1 MVHRVFWA
9 DTLADEVIERYG
21 KGGEIAGEVVVK
33 CAASPSGGKHIGNIN
48 DILRGYFIKESLKSM
63 GVKTRHVHTSDNR
76 DPLRKIP
83 ERMPDRE
90 GNWKILTEAELK
102 ELNKYVGIPYVHV
115 PDPFGCC
122 KSWAEHFNNV
132 WLDGVRSLG
141 VEVEDF
147 SNHALYNE
155 GKFEAPTRTILS
167 DIPLAKEVISRYQKN
182 TPEDYIPFNPI
193 CENCGR
199 ITAKA
204 VSVDLDNWTVD
215 YVCESKSLAGEFEV
229 PGCGHKGTTSLNN
242 GKLPWRFEW
251 PSQWQ
256 IFDVKMEPFGK
267 DHYEGSWPSGQEISK
282 VILKRQPPVYS
293 VYEFFLVNSAKMSTR
308 HGNVYITQDMNK
320 IMEPE
325 AFLYFYS
332 LNPMKQKNL
341 EVKNINFLVDG
352 FDRFERLFFNEV
364 EAADAE
370 EKELADRV
378 YPMLP
383 MEASA
388 GRRRKVRI
396 PYTFAAM
403 VSVSKNE
410 EHILRT
416 LKKTGHLPADATKEQ
431 EQDALTRVKL
441 AGYWARNFGPEEYNI
456 SIKDELEI
464 PADITDAEKEALRE
478 MADYVEAKH
487 TEEETQYEIFEMAKR
502 RDIKP
507 ARLFKTA
514 YTLLLGK
521 PRGPKLGP
529 FVLALDTEF
538 VTKRLRLEA

>member
-1 MVHRVFWA
+1 MAYRVFWA
-9 DTLADEVIERYG
+9 DSVADEVVERYG
-21 KGGEIAGEVVVK
+21 KEGTVVVK
-33 CAASPSGGKHIGNIN
+33 CAASPSGGKHIGNLN
-48 DILRGYFIKESLKSM
+48 DILRGYFIKESLESM
-63 GVKTRHVHTSDNR
+63 GVKTRHVHTSDDR

-83 ERMPDRE
+83 ERMPDRDGKWHE
-90 GNWKILTEAELK
+90 LTEEELK
-102 ELNKYVGIPYVHV
+102 RLNKYVGIPYVHV

-122 KSWAEHFNNV
+122 GSWAEHFTKV
-132 WLDGVRSLG
+132 WLDGAKALG
-141 VEVEDF
+141 VDVENY
-147 SNHALYNE
+147 SNDALYSE
-155 GKFEAPTRTILS
+155 GKFEPPMRTILS
-167 DIPLAKEVISRYQKN
+167 DIPLAREVISRFQMN

-204 VSVDLDNWTVD
+204 TAVHLDDWTVD

-229 PGCGHKGTTSLNN
+229 PGCGHTGTTSLNN

-293 VYEFFLVNSAKMSTR
+293 VYEFFLINGAKMSTR
-308 HGNVYITQDMNK
+308 HGNVYVTQDMTE

-325 AFLYFYS
+325 VFLYFYS

-341 EVKNINFLVDG
+341 EVKNINFLVDS
-352 FDRFERLFFNEV
+352 FDRFEKVYYDEV
-364 EAADAE
+364 ETPDAE
-370 EKELADRV
+370 EKELAKRV

-383 MEASA
+383 ISH
-388 GRRRKVRI
+388 RKVRI

-403 VSVSKNE
+403 VSVSKND
-410 EHILRT
+410 EHIIRT
-416 LKKTGHLPADATKEQ
+416 LKKTGHLPQDATKEQ
-431 EQDALTRVKL
+431 EKDALTRVYK
-441 AGYWARNFGPEEYNI
+441 AGVWAHKYGPEEYNI
-456 SIKDELEI
+456 EIADKLEV
-464 PADITDAEKEALRE
+464 PADMDRAEKEALVE
-478 MADYVEAKH
+478 LADYIEAKH

-502 RDIKP
+502 RGIKP
-507 ARLFKTA
+507 GKLFKTA
-514 YTLLLGK
+514 YLLLLGK

-529 FVLALDTEF
+529 FLLALDTDF
-538 VTKRLRLEA
+538 VTRRLRLEA

>member
-1 MVHRVFWA
+1 MTYRVFWA

-21 KGGEIAGEVVVK
+21 KEGEVVVK

-63 GVKTRHVHTSDNR
+63 GVKTRHVHTSDDR

-83 ERMPDRE
+83 ERMPDRD
-90 GNWKILTEAELK
+90 GKWHILSEKELN
-102 ELNKYVGIPYVHV
+102 ELNKYAGIPYVDV

-132 WLDGVRSLG
+132 WLDGVNMLG
-141 VEVEDF
+141 VEVEDY
-147 SNHALYNE
+147 SNDQLYRE
-155 GKFEAPTRTILS
+155 GKFEPPMRTILS
-167 DIPLAKEVISRYQKN
+167 DIPKAKEVISKYQRN
-182 TPEDYIPFNPI
+182 TPPDYIPFNPI
-193 CENCGR
+193 CEKCGR

-215 YVCESKSLAGEFEV
+215 YICESKSLAGEFDI

-282 VILKRQPPVYS
+282 VILGREPPVYT

-308 HGNVYITQDMNK
+308 HGNVYITQDMAE

-325 AFLYFYS
+325 VFLYFYS

-352 FDRFERLFFNEV
+352 FDRFERVYYDEV
-364 EAADAE
+364 EAADPE
-370 EKELADRV
+370 EKDFAKRV

-383 MEASA
+383 MED
-388 GRRRKVRI
+388 RRKIRI

-403 VSVSKNE
+403 VSVSKND

-416 LKKTGHLPADATKEQ
+416 LRKTGHLPQDATPEQ
-431 EQDALTRVKL
+431 ETDALKRVHK
-441 AGYWARNFGPEEYNI
+441 AGIWARKYAPDEYNI
-456 SIKDELEI
+456 
-464 PADITDAEKEALRE
+464 DIKEALDLPPE
-478 MADYVEAKH
+478 MEPAEKDALAEIADFIEARH
-487 TEEETQYEIFEMAKR
+487 TEEETQYEIFEIAKR
-502 RDIKP
+502 KDIKP
-507 ARLFKTA
+507 AKLFKTA
-514 YTLLLGK
+514 YLLLLGK

-529 FVLALDTEF
+529 FLLALDTDF
-538 VTKRLRLEA
+538 VLKRLRLEA

>member
-1 MVHRVFWA
+1 MAYRVFWA

-21 KGGEIAGEVVVK
+21 KDQEVVVK

-48 DILRGYFIKESLKSM
+48 DILRGYFIKESLTGM
-63 GVKTRHVHTSDNR
+63 GVKARHVHTSDDR

-90 GNWKILTEAELK
+90 GRWHVLTEAELK
-102 ELNKYVGIPYVHV
+102 NLNRYVGIPYVHV

-132 WLDGVRSLG
+132 WIDGVKMLG
-141 VEVEDF
+141 VELEDY
-147 SNHALYNE
+147 SNDRLYSE
-155 GKFEAPTRTILS
+155 GKFIPPMRTILS
-167 DIPLAKEVISRYQKN
+167 DIPLAKEVISRFQTN
-182 TPEDYIPFNPI
+182 TPDDYIPFNPI

-204 VSVDLDNWTVD
+204 TSVNLDDWTVD
-215 YVCESKSLAGEFEV
+215 YVCESKSLAGEYEV

-267 DHYEGSWPSGQEISK
+267 DHYEGSWPSGQEISR
-282 VILKRQPPVYS
+282 VILKRQPPVYT

-308 HGNVYITQDMNK
+308 HGNVYITQDMVD

-341 EVKNINFLVDG
+341 EVKNINFLVDN
-352 FDRFERLFFNEV
+352 FDRVERIYYGEV
-364 EAADAE
+364 EPVDAE
-370 EKELADRV
+370 EKETADRV
-378 YPMLP
+378 YPMLHIG
-383 MEASA
+383 S
-388 GRRRKVRI
+388 RRKVRI

-403 VSVSKNE
+403 VSVSNNE

-431 EQDALTRVKL
+431 EQDALVRVRK
-441 AGYWARNFGPEEYNI
+441 AGYWAHHYGPEEYNI
-456 SIKDELEI
+456 AIKEKLEV
-464 PADITDAEKEALRE
+464 PEDITEPEKEALRE
-478 MADYVEAKH
+478 MADYVLAKH
-487 TEEETQYEIFEMAKR
+487 TEEETQFEIFEMAKR
-502 RDIKP
+502 RGIKP
-507 ARLFKTA
+507 GKLFKTA
-514 YTLLLGK
+514 YMLLLGK

-529 FVLALDTEF
+529 FVLALDTDF
-538 VTKRLRLEA
+538 VVKRLRLEA

>member
-21 KGGEIAGEVVVK
+21 KDGEVVVK

-63 GVKTRHVHTSDNR
+63 GVKTRHVHTSDDR

-83 ERMPDRE
+83 ERMPDRD
-90 GNWKILTEAELK
+90 GNWKILTEKELN

-132 WLDGVRSLG
+132 WLDGVRMLG
-141 VEVEDF
+141 IEVEDF
-147 SNHALYNE
+147 SNDKLYQE

-193 CENCGR
+193 CEKCGR

-251 PSQWQ
+251 PSQWA

-282 VILKRQPPVYS
+282 VILKRQPPVYT

-308 HGNVYITQDMNK
+308 HGNVYITQDMAR

-352 FDRFERLFFNEV
+352 FDRFERVYYGEV
-364 EAADAE
+364 EPADAE

-383 MEASA
+383 MEK
-388 GRRRKVRI
+388 RRKIRI

-403 VSVSKNE
+403 VSASRNE

-441 AGYWARNFGPEEYNI
+441 AGYWARNYGPEEYNI
-456 SIKDELEI
+456 SIKDNLEV
-464 PADITDAEKEALRE
+464 PADITEAEKDALRE
-478 MADYVEAKH
+478 MADYIEARH

-514 YTLLLGK
+514 YGLLLGK

-529 FVLALDTEF
+529 FLLALDTDF
-538 VTKRLRLEA
+538 VVKRLRLEA

>member
-21 KGGEIAGEVVVK
+21 KDGEVVVK

-48 DILRGYFIKESLKSM
+48 DILRGYFIKESLNSM
-63 GVKTRHVHTSDNR
+63 GVKTRHVHTSDDR

-83 ERMPDRE
+83 ERMPDRD
-90 GNWKILTEAELK
+90 GNWKILTESELK

-132 WLDGVRSLG
+132 WLDGVRMLG
-141 VEVEDF
+141 IEVEDF
-147 SNHALYNE
+147 SNDQLYKE
-155 GKFEAPTRTILS
+155 GKFRAATRTILS
-167 DIPLAKEVISRYQKN
+167 DIPLAKEIISKYQRN
-182 TPEDYIPFNPI
+182 TPDDYIPFNPI
-193 CENCGR
+193 CEKCGR

-204 VSVDLDNWTVD
+204 ISVDLDKWTVD
-215 YVCESKSLAGEFEV
+215 YVCESKSLAGEFEI
-229 PGCGHKGTTSLNN
+229 PGCGHQGTTSLDN

-251 PSQWQ
+251 PSQWA

-267 DHYEGSWPSGQEISK
+267 DHYEGSWPSGQEISN
-282 VILKRQPPVYS
+282 VILKRQPPVYT

-308 HGNVYITQDMNK
+308 HGNVYITQDMVR

-352 FDRFERLFFNEV
+352 FDRFEKLYFNEI
-364 EAADAE
+364 EAADPE
-370 EKELADRV
+370 EKEMADRV

-383 MEASA
+383 VEASENT
-388 GRRRKVRI
+388 RRRKVRI

-403 VSVSKNE
+403 VSASRNE

-416 LKKTGHLPADATKEQ
+416 LKKSGHLPVDASKEQ
-431 EQDALTRVKL
+431 EQDALTRVHL
-441 AGYWARNFGPEEYNI
+441 AGFWAHHYGPDEYNI
-456 SIKDELEI
+456 EVQDALVVPE
-464 PADITDAEKEALRE
+464 DITDAEKDALGE
-478 MADYVEAKH
+478 LADYIAAKH

-507 ARLFKTA
+507 GKLFKTT
-514 YTLLLGK
+514 YLLLLGK

-529 FVLALDTEF
+529 FLLALDSDF
-538 VTKRLRLEA
+538 VAKRLRLEA

>member
-1 MVHRVFWA
+1 LENMHRIFWA
-9 DTLADEVIERYG
+9 DSIADEVIERYG
-21 KGGEIAGEVVVK
+21 RQEIVVK
-33 CAASPSGGKHIGNIN
+33 CAASPSGGKHIGNLN
-48 DILRGYFIKESLKSM
+48 DILRGYFISESLKSM
-63 GVKTRHVHTSDNR
+63 GIRTRHVHTSDDR

-83 ERMPDRE
+83 ERMPDRD
-90 GNWKILTEAELK
+90 GRWKVLTDKELK

-132 WLDGVRSLG
+132 WLDGASALG
-141 VEVEDF
+141 VNVEDY
-147 SNHALYNE
+147 SNDALYSE
-155 GKFEAPTRTILS
+155 GKFEPPTRTILS
-167 DIPLAKEVISRYQKN
+167 DIPLAREVIGKFQLN
-182 TPEDYIPFNPI
+182 TPGDYIPFNPI

-256 IFDVKMEPFGK
+256 IFDVRMEPFGK
-267 DHYEGSWPSGQEISK
+267 DHYEGSWPSGQEISR
-282 VILKRQPPVYS
+282 VILKRQPPVYT
-293 VYEFFLVNSAKMSTR
+293 VYEFFLINGAKMSTR
-308 HGNVYITQDMNK
+308 HGNVYITQDMMD

-325 AFLYFYS
+325 VFLYFYS

-341 EVKNINFLVDG
+341 DVKNINFIVDA
-352 FDRFERLFFNEV
+352 FDRFERIYYD
-364 EAADAE
+364 EAETPDAE
-370 EKELADRV
+370 EKELAKRV

-383 MEASA
+383 V
-388 GRRRKVRI
+388 GRRKVRI

-403 VSVSKNE
+403 VSVSRND

-416 LKKTGHLPADATKEQ
+416 LKKTGHLPQDATELQ
-431 EQDALTRVKL
+431 EKDALTRVYK
-441 AGYWARNFGPEEYNI
+441 AGYWAHHYGPDEYKI
-456 SIKDELEI
+456 QVKESLEV
-464 PADITDAEKEALRE
+464 PADMDPLEKEALAE
-478 MADYVEAKH
+478 LANYIEARH

-502 RDIKP
+502 RGIKP
-507 ARLFKTA
+507 GKLFKTA

-529 FVLALDTEF
+529 FVLALDTDF

>member
-1 MVHRVFWA
+1 MVYRVFWA
-9 DTLADEVIERYG
+9 DELADEVVERYG
-21 KGGEIAGEVVVK
+21 KDREVVVK

-48 DILRGYFIKESLKSM
+48 DILRGYFIKQSLVEM
-63 GVKTRHVHTSDNR
+63 GVKARHVHTSDDR

-90 GNWKILTEAELK
+90 GRWKVLTEAELR

-122 KSWAEHFNNV
+122 KSWAEHFNSV
-132 WLDGVRSLG
+132 WLDGVRMLG
-141 VEVEDF
+141 VEVEDY
-147 SNHALYNE
+147 SNDALYRE
-155 GKFEAPTRTILS
+155 GRFAPPMRTILS
-167 DIPLAKEVISRYQKN
+167 DIPCAREVISRYQMN
-182 TPEDYIPFNPI
+182 TPGDYIPFNPI
-193 CENCGR
+193 CESCGR

-204 VSVDLDNWTVD
+204 VSVDLDAWTAD
-215 YVCESKSLAGEFEV
+215 YVCESKALAGEFEV
-229 PGCGHKGTTSLNN
+229 PGCGHRGTASLDN

-251 PSQWQ
+251 PAQWQ

-282 VILKRQPPVYS
+282 TILHRQPPVYT

-308 HGNVYITQDMNK
+308 HGNVYITQDMVD

-341 EVKNINFLVDG
+341 EVKNINFLVDN
-352 FDRFERLFFNEV
+352 FDRFERVYYGEV
-364 EAADAE
+364 EAADPE
-370 EKELADRV
+370 EKALADRV
-378 YPMLP
+378 YPMLKIP
-383 MEASA
+383 
-388 GRRRKVRI
+388 RRKIRI

-403 VSVSKNE
+403 VSVSRND

-416 LKKTGHLPADATKEQ
+416 LRKTGHLPSDATPEQ
-431 EQDALTRVKL
+431 EQDALIRVHK
-441 AGYWARNFGPEEYNI
+441 AGRWAHRYAPDEYNI
-456 SIKDELEI
+456 EIKDALEV
-464 PADITDAEKEALRE
+464 PADITPEEKDALRE
-478 MADYVEAKH
+478 LAGYVEARH
-487 TEEETQYEIFEMAKR
+487 TEEETQYEIFEVAKR
-502 RDIKP
+502 RGIKP
-507 ARLFKTA
+507 ARLFKAA

-529 FVLALDTEF
+529 FLLALDTEF
-538 VTKRLRLEA
+538 VAKRLRLEA

>member
-1 MVHRVFWA
+1 MGADIENMTYRVFWA
-9 DTLADEVIERYG
+9 DSIADEAIERYG
-21 KGGEIAGEVVVK
+21 RQEIVVK
-33 CAASPSGGKHIGNIN
+33 CAASPSGGKHIGNLN
-48 DILRGYFIKESLKSM
+48 DILRGYFISESLKSM
-63 GVKTRHVHTSDNR
+63 GVKTKHVHTSDDR

-90 GNWKILTEAELK
+90 GRWRVLSEKELK
-102 ELNKYVGIPYVHV
+102 ELSQYIGVPYVHV

-122 KSWAEHFNNV
+122 QSWAEHFNSV
-132 WLDGVRSLG
+132 WLDGARMLG
-141 VEVEDF
+141 VDVEDY
-147 SNHALYNE
+147 SNDALYAE
-155 GKFEAPTRTILS
+155 GRFAPPMRTILS
-167 DIPLAKEVISRYQKN
+167 DVRLAREVISKFQRN

-199 ITAKA
+199 ITARA
-204 VSVDLDNWTVD
+204 TSVDLDEWTAD

-229 PGCGHKGTTSLNN
+229 PGCGYQGTTSLNN

-282 VILKRQPPVYS
+282 TILKRQPPVYS
-293 VYEFFLVNSAKMSTR
+293 VYEFFLINGAKMSTR
-308 HGNVYITQDMNK
+308 HGNVYITQDMLD

-325 AFLYFYS
+325 VFLYFYS

-341 EVKNINFLVDG
+341 EVKNINFLVDN
-352 FDRFERLFFNEV
+352 FDRFERVYYGEV
-364 EAADAE
+364 ETPDAE
-370 EKELADRV
+370 EKELAQRI

-383 MEASA
+383 IDH
-388 GRRRKVRI
+388 RKVRI

-403 VSVSKNE
+403 VSVSRND

-416 LKKTGHLPADATKEQ
+416 LKKTGHLPQDATKEQ
-431 EQDALTRVKL
+431 EQDALTRVYK
-441 AGYWARNFGPEEYNI
+441 AGNWAHKYGPEEYNI
-456 SIKDELEI
+456 EIKENLEV
-464 PADITDAEKEALRE
+464 PVDIDQKEKEALAE
-478 MADYVEAKH
+478 LADYIEAKH

-502 RDIKP
+502 RSIKP
-507 ARLFKTA
+507 AKLFKTA
-514 YTLLLGK
+514 YMLLLGK

-529 FVLALDTEF
+529 FLLALDTEF
-538 VTKRLRLEA
+538 VAKRLRLEA